1 MGACGCCTSQIAACI
16 LYIVNSLL
24 ITVGI
29 LLGIVGC
36 LLHFGGSAIY
46 QLFSGLLSSLAS
58 SNVGGSN
65 VQLSIADVQKILGSW
80 STVVSYAGIVL
91 LGIGA
96 FILASSILGCVGA
109 CCKLKV
115 VLIVYVVLVLA
126 LTLALLGFVIGYLLF
141 KQDMRSI
148 GAKEMKRLITEQYQ
162 GSQSSSQND
171 FSKVLDIIQ
180 GRLECCGID
189 NFTDFYSASQWN
201 RTYYLSSESRYVTLV
216 APLSCCQL
224 SMTTFEPVDK
234 NCTYNPTPSNS
245 NYMKSCYGK
254 LWDILTTYANVVMTG
269 MAITAAITG
278 CIAALAI
285 IMLCYHIKNDVTPI

>member
-1 MGACGCCTSQIAACI
+1 
-16 LYIVNSLL
+16 
-24 ITVGI
+24 TVGI

-65 VQLSIADVQKILGSW
+65 VQLSIAD
-80 STVVSYAGIVL
+80 
-91 LGIGA
+91 
-96 FILASSILGCVGA
+96 
-109 CCKLKV
+109 
-115 VLIVYVVLVLA
+115 YVVLVLA